1 MEKIIRDA
9 TCDRCGKRCASII
22 SRELSHGDGIS
33 RTVVE
38 SNQYHYSVL
47 TLQGYDNRWDT
58 KPITYVL
65 CGDCVNSLGDLITT
79 HTVRKDLRSLTK
91 RHMITP

>member
-22 SRELSHGDGIS
+22 TRVTSHGEGIS
-33 RTVVE
+33 SAVIE

-47 TLQGYDNRWDT
+47 TLQGYDDRWET
-58 KPITYVL
+58 KPIPYVL
-65 CGDCVNSLGDLITT
+65 CGNCVDSLGNWMEMEN
-79 HTVRKDLRSLTK
+79 K
-91 RHMITP
+91 RREE